1 MSKMM
6 KIELN
11 TIRHTISG
19 PTNAFNR
26 YLFTNFI
33 EAQKYFKR
41 IKHFQLWEG
50 KFSTPIA
57 ER

>member
-33 EAQKYFKR
+33 EAQKYFER
-41 IKHFQLWEG
+41 IKHIQPWE
-50 KFSTPIA
+50 
-57 ER
+57 